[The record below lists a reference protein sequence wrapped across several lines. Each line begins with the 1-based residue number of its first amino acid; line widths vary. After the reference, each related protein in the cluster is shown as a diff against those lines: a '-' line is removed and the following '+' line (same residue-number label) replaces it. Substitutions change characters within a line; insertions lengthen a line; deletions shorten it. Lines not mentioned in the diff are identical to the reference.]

1 MQISMA
7 AYKKDGTGMASIIKT
22 LSCGPCILHPDN
34 LFLKLNTNGLM
45 KLLYQKNGSKMSVFK
60 FWNTK
65 LYHILTLDEVKMGLS
80 EVIILL
86 SFEDFELNL

>member
-1 MQISMA
+1 
-7 AYKKDGTGMASIIKT
+7 
-22 LSCGPCILHPDN
+22 
-34 LFLKLNTNGLM
+34 M

-65 LYHILTLDEVKMGLS
+65 LYHVLTLDEVKMGLS